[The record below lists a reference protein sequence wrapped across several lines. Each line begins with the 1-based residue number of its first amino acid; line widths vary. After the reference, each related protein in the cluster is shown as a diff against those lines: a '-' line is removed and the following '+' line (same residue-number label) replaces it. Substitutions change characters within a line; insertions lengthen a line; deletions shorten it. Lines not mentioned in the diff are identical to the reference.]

1 MKHEIRENWYSTNYN
16 TFTVV
21 MSMQLIIYELIHNN
35 YKEINPQNLKQN
47 TAID

>member
-35 YKEINPQNLKQN
+35 DNLKQN